1 MATDPLNE
9 AVDITNTK
17 HSTDGYGRCTLLQ
30 RLLRGIIGFQQLVIV
45 TVLLWSHHTRT
56 YHMHLSY
63 STKQIHATNVILST
77 DQH

>member
-45 TVLLWSHHTRT
+45 TVLL
-56 YHMHLSY
+56 
-63 STKQIHATNVILST
+63 
-77 DQH
+77 